1 MSRIHDWLS
10 TGAMQSRNSA
20 ASHARPLR
28 SSMRFIARRTTSS
41 LTARVRPVVSVPLVL
56 VWPEDEDTPAV
67 QRFRELVLAWQKS
80 GELWKV

>member
-1 MSRIHDWLS
+1 
-10 TGAMQSRNSA
+10 
-20 ASHARPLR
+20 
-28 SSMRFIARRTTSS
+28 MRFIARRTTSS